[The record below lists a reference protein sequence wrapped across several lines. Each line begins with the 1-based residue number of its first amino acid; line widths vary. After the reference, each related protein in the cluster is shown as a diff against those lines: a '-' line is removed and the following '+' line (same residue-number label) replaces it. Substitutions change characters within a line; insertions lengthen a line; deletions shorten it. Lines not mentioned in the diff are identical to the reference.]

1 MDSAITDLLNHAVS
15 SRTLSSYNV
24 GVDLYKRFLLLQGFV
39 WKDNELPPVSEILL
53 MRFVA
58 YCDEHKNL
66 KYSTVKLYLCGIRFY
81 YLRFGGFNPIEC
93 NGRPMI
99 CLKTILTGL
108 KKKVPNVKRIRLP
121 ITVNILYRMCKLL
134 RSNIFSNFVC
144 VMLEAACVMAFLDF

>member
-99 CLKTILTGL
+99 CLKTILIGL
-108 KKKVPNVKRIRLP
+108 KKKVPNVKSIRLP